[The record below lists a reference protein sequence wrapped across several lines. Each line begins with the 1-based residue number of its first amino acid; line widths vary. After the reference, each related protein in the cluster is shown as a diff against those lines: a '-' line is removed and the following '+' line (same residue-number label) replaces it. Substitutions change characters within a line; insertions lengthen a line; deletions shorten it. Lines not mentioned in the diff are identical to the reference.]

1 MAQQIQT
8 YSISAPGFFGLN
20 TQDSSL
26 DLAAGFAR
34 VANNVVID
42 QYGRIGSRKG
52 WTKINSSSITN
63 DVKSIGELIN
73 DAGTVYTICAAG
85 NKLYSLSG
93 STLTELTYG
102 GGGSAPTIS
111 DDNWQMAMLG
121 GILSLYQ
128 TGHDPLAFAPAVST
142 TTYRRVSELTGYA
155 GTVQQSDCVISA
167 YGRIWN
173 ANTASDKVTVQW
185 SNVSTSANFSTGTSG
200 TLNTTTVWPRGADT
214 IVALG
219 AHNGFLFIFGK
230 ENILI
235 YSGATTPASMTLYDV
250 VTGIGCISRDSVAYT
265 GTDIIFL
272 SQTGVRSVLRT
283 IQEKSSPLRELSK
296 NVRNDLLS
304 AVNSE
309 TLSNI
314 KSVYSPLEAFYLLT
328 LPLLKKVYCFDTK
341 AQLQDGS
348 ARVTT
353 WTYIQSGDKA
363 PTALLSKRDGTLLM
377 GKTGYIAT
385 YSNYTDNAQK
395 YTFSYY
401 TNHTDLGTPGA
412 ISILKKLS
420 VVLIGGSDQYVT
432 MKWGYDFAESYY
444 SQAVKIP
451 TQGVSYYGVGEY
463 GIAKYSGGIAL
474 QTLKTYPTGSGKI
487 VQTGY
492 ESDIN
497 GFSLSIQ
504 KIEIQAKQGKIV

>member
-52 WTKINSSSITN
+52 WTKINTSSITN
-63 DVKSIGELIN
+63 DIKSIGELIN

-102 GGGSAPTIS
+102 GGGTAPTIS

-142 TTYRRVSELTGYA
+142 SAYRRVSELTGYA

-341 AQLQDGS
+341 AQLEDGS
-348 ARVTT
+348 SRVTT
-353 WTYIQSGDKA
+353 WTYIQSSDKA

-377 GKTGYIAT
+377 GKTGYIAS
-385 YSNYTDNAQK
+385 YSNYTDNGNS

-401 TNHTDLGTPGA
+401 TNHTDLGTPVA

-451 TQGVSYYGVGEY
+451 SQGVSYYGISEY
-463 GIAKYSGGIAL
+463 NIAKYAGGIAL

>member
-63 DVKSIGELIN
+63 DIKSIGELIN

-93 STLTELTYG
+93 STLTQLTYG
-102 GGGSAPTIS
+102 GGGSAPTLS

-128 TGHDPLAFAPAVST
+128 TGHDPLAFAPAVSAS
-142 TTYRRVSELTGYA
+142 TYRRVSELTGYA

-341 AQLQDGS
+341 AQLEDGS
-348 ARVTT
+348 SRVTT
-353 WTYIQSGDKA
+353 WTYIQSSDKA

-377 GKTGYIAT
+377 GKTGYIAS
-385 YSNYTDNAQK
+385 YSNYTDNGNS

-401 TNHTDLGTPGA
+401 TNHTDLGTPVA

-451 TQGVSYYGVGEY
+451 SQGVSYYGISEY
-463 GIAKYSGGIAL
+463 NIAKYAGGIAL